1 MTIRIYVT
9 IDQKLQALGWSP
21 FFANAKSSESPVG
34 RIGLEHKKSYQVVV
48 PEEVLN
54 AVLAGRLRHQAKS
67 KADLPA
73 VGDWVEYEKKSQDTV
88 RITHILPR
96 KSKLSRKTKGHR
108 IEEQVLATNIDTV
121 FLVSG
126 LDQEFNL
133 RRIERYLALAVDS
146 RADPVILL
154 NKSDLHAEP
163 EEIMQQVK
171 KTIPDFPVFCLSAKT
186 ETGFEQ
192 LTPYLKFG
200 NTIALIGSSGVGK
213 SLILNVLA
221 GKRVQKVGEVHK
233 PTGEGRHTT
242 THRQLFSL
250 PGGCMAIDT
259 PGMREIQ
266 IWLDEPSVKDAFPDI
281 VDLAQ
286 YCKFRNC
293 THEHEPGCAV
303 YLAVQEG
310 KLDKSRVNSY
320 IKLLN
325 EQKEIEKKQRY
336 RKEH

>member
-1 MTIRIYVT
+1 MT
-9 IDQKLQALGWSP
+9 IDQKMQALGWSA
-21 FFANAKSSESPVG
+21 FFAHATSKEALVG
-34 RIGLEHKKSYQVVV
+34 RIGLEHKKSYQLVI
-48 PEEVLN
+48 PGAILN
-54 AVLAGRLRHQAKS
+54 AILAGRLRHQAKS

-88 RITHILPR
+88 RITRILPR

-133 RRIERYLALAVDS
+133 RRIERYLALAVES
-146 RADPVILL
+146 RADPVIIL
-154 NKSDLHAEP
+154 NKSDLHPEP
-163 EEIMQQVK
+163 KKMMQQIK
-171 KTIPDFPVFCLSAKT
+171 ETIPDFPVLCLSAKT

-192 LTPYLKFG
+192 LTPYLNFG
-200 NTIALIGSSGVGK
+200 DTIALIGSSGVGK

-221 GKRVQKVGEVHK
+221 GKKVQKVGEVHK

-250 PGGCMAIDT
+250 PGGCMVIDT

-286 YCKFRNC
+286 YCRFRNC

-303 YLAVQEG
+303 HLAVQEG
-310 KLDKSRVNSY
+310 KLDESRVNSY

-336 RKEH
+336 SKEH